1 MFVGTMAPNTSHCSI
16 LLSPAVFK
24 SEFNSMVP
32 QLCHCQE
39 SEKKFKEINEAY
51 ETLSDKRKREIY
63 DLYGEDAAKGAGQV
77 MRTLIISTRFM
88 MFMASL
94 TTNYFCRITVGT
106 REAIQIFSRGVA
118 SQDSLEGSV
127 LMALKGLEED
137 RAVITLRKWVT
148 WEMY

>member
-1 MFVGTMAPNTSHCSI
+1 MFVGTMAPNTSHYSI
-16 LLSPAVFK
+16 LLSAAVLK
-24 SEFNSMVP
+24 SEPNSMVP

-77 MRTLIISTRFM
+77 MKALIILTRFI
-88 MFMASL
+88 MFMAYL

-106 REAIQIFSRGVA
+106 REAILTFSRGVA
-118 SQDSLEGSV
+118 SLDSLEGSA
-127 LMALKGLEED
+127 LMAPKGLEED

-148 WEMY
+148 WEMC